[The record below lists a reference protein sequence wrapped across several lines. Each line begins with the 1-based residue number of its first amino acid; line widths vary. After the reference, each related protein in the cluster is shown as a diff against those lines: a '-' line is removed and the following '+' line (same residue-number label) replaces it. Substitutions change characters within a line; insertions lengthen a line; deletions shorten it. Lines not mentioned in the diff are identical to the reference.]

1 MAMTKEQLE
10 YQLERID
17 NVLKNSSISEDDKTM
32 LEQQKVQ
39 LQERLDAML
48 PKEEV
53 KQEEPVE
60 IVEQVEVKEPVIE
73 DTQEEQKTYE
83 QKVDEFINNVK
94 VEVDAPEVDEN
105 GDVSYLSELKHNV
118 KNYQEQMQ
126 EQVESISTAIE
137 AQEIIIS
144 LIEKELEVTE
154 AGKIAEALKDD
165 VKTRKNIVDD
175 AHKAI
180 TAYSEKLK
188 LYDDIME
195 FIDTDYDKLV
205 LIDKYFN
212 APLQLQETLDF
223 FNNIK

>member
-1 MAMTKEQLE
+1 MTKEQLE

-39 LQERLDAML
+39 LKERLDAML

-60 IVEQVEVKEPVIE
+60 VVEQVEVKEPVIE

-165 VKTRKNIVDD
+165 VKTRKNIVTD

-180 TAYSEKLK
+180 AAYSEKLK
-188 LYDDIME
+188 LYDDIMA

>member
-32 LEQQKVQ
+32 LEQQKIQ
-39 LQERLDAML
+39 LKERLDAML

-60 IVEQVEVKEPVIE
+60 VVEQVEVKEPVIE

-105 GDVSYLSELKHNV
+105 GNVSYLSELKQNV

-165 VKTRKNIVDD
+165 VKTRQNIVND

-180 TAYSEKLK
+180 AAYSEKLK
-188 LYDDIME
+188 LYDDIMA